1 MKKITFLCFL
11 MISFMFVSCDEE
23 EDDTDEVNNP
33 GVEENASIV
42 GAWEPT
48 NLFYEGSQTLEFQGQ
63 SIEMDF
69 SAQSVSFE
77 NFVVNIYE
85 NNTYDSSGSYTVNM
99 SVESMGQETN
109 DEVTLENFFGTGTWS
124 QDGTTFIT
132 TDDETGASGDVTI
145 EILNETTLKL
155 VRTNYEL
162 DLSNAETPE
171 GVPPLLGTSI
181 IDYEMTLT
189 RID

>member
-11 MISFMFVSCDEE
+11 MISFMFISCDEE

-33 GVEENASIV
+33 GVEESASIV

-69 SAQSVSFE
+69 SAQSVSFD

-99 SVESMGQETN
+99 SVESMGQETTE
-109 DEVTLENFFGTGTWS
+109 EVTLENFFGTGTWS

-132 TDDETGASGDVTI
+132 TDDETGVSGDVTI

-171 GVPPLLGTSI
+171 GVPPLIGTSI
-181 IDYEMTLT
+181 VDYEMTLT

>member
-1 MKKITFLCFL
+1 
-11 MISFMFVSCDEE
+11 MFISCDEE

-33 GVEENASIV
+33 GVEESASIV

-69 SAQSVSFE
+69 SAQSVSFD

-99 SVESMGQETN
+99 SVESMGQETTE
-109 DEVTLENFFGTGTWS
+109 EVTLENFFGTGTWS

-132 TDDETGASGDVTI
+132 TDDETGVSGDVTI

-171 GVPPLLGTSI
+171 GVPPLIGTSI
-181 IDYEMTLT
+181 VDYEMTLT

>member
-33 GVEENASIV
+33 GVEESASII

-69 SAQSVSFE
+69 SAQSVSFD

-109 DEVTLENFFGTGTWS
+109 EEATLENFFGTGTWS

-132 TDDETGASGDVTI
+132 TDDETGVSGDVTI